1 VSRPRIRNPSL
12 QQRSYGGST
21 TSPAAPYFQG
31 TGTLSMHN
39 RVTAFNGE
47 ARGEP
52 SVSEGEPSDT
62 DPSLQSS
69 SRFRLKPP
77 L

>member
-12 QQRSYGGST
+12 QQRSYGAL
-21 TSPAAPYFQG
+21 AAPYFQG

-52 SVSEGEPSDT
+52 SVFTQTP
-62 DPSLQSS
+62 PFKLLSL
-69 SRFRLKPP
+69 
-77 L
+77 